1 MDAASFSKTPFTL
14 ILFDINNFK
23 QLNDYYGYNA
33 GNVCLAHIAKQI
45 KRFLSPQDLICR
57 TEGDEFLILT
67 DGKHTL
73 ESKVVKNLI
82 HNIDNVW
89 KYENHLLLLKYRMG
103 ISIFPDHGKTVSE
116 LMKSADESLVEAKK
130 TNAPQVVIYNEQLA
144 ERKRATEI
152 ITAQL
157 KKTLSGKSS
166 SNRFVLHYQPKVDR
180 HGTVKSAEC
189 LVRWIYEDKLYYPG
203 TFIEIAEKTGLIYE
217 IGDIVLDTGCKELA
231 LIAQQN
237 PTVNIA
243 LNISPQQLNNTKL
256 FNSIHD
262 KITKYSV
269 NPEQLELE
277 ITESTI
283 MDSWNSSEVE
293 TFIKQ
298 VRTAGIKV
306 SIDDFGTGLS
316 SLSRLLEMPADILKI
331 DRSFVI
337 HLPDNKKSQHM
348 CKSITSLAHDLG
360 MSVVAEGVE
369 QTGQAVFLYS
379 INCDYIQGFCFYKPM
394 PFDDFI
400 TLLANQ

>member
-1 MDAASFSKTPFTL
+1 M
-14 ILFDINNFK
+14 
-23 QLNDYYGYNA
+23 
-33 GNVCLAHIAKQI
+33 
-45 KRFLSPQDLICR
+45 
-57 TEGDEFLILT
+57 T

-369 QTGQAVFLYS
+369 QTGQADFYTLSTATTSRVSAFINPCPSMILSLY
-379 INCDYIQGFCFYKPM
+379 
-394 PFDDFI
+394 
-400 TLLANQ
+400 